1 MKLKGALSFAMFGV
15 IVAFAVS
22 VIWSFGVRTG
32 LPAHRTNLSVA
43 VPDIKGL
50 VVGSNVLL
58 RGQPVGKVTEISTA
72 NSDAT
77 VTFYIDGDHRIPVD
91 TDVRLDNL
99 SALGEAY
106 IGLAPRTI
114 GGPAF
119 KDGQRVSPKSIEV
132 PPSISQLATS
142 VVRVLNQ
149 LDPDQLKRILGEADA
164 ALPAPEQ
171 VLPNLAHASTLLR
184 SQATSMHGRGQE
196 VIDNF
201 QALLRNAGWVG
212 PLLGD
217 LVSPV
222 RAAGVGVAGTYQ
234 GMMHT
239 LEWNNPRDMALFG
252 DYLDRIQAFLDTRAP
267 DLKVLTE
274 TLLPHFKGIG
284 GALMNFDSGQI
295 LSNILKSIPKEGA
308 ITLHVAVPDR

>member
-15 IVAFAVS
+15 IIAFAVS

-32 LPAHRTNLSVA
+32 LPAHRTNLSMA

-58 RGQPVGKVTEISTA
+58 RGQPVGKVTEINTA
-72 NSDAT
+72 TDEAT
-77 VTFYIDGDHRIPVD
+77 VKFYIDGGHRIPVD

-106 IGLAPRTI
+106 IGLAPRTS
-114 GGPAF
+114 GGPTF
-119 KDGQRVSPKSIEV
+119 IDGQRISTKSIDV

-171 VLPNLAHASTLLR
+171 VLPNLARASTLLR
-184 SQATSMHGRGQE
+184 GQATSMDGRGQE
-196 VIDNF
+196 MIDNF

-212 PLLGD
+212 PLLGQ
-217 LVSPV
+217 VASPI
-222 RAAGVGVAGTYQ
+222 RAVGFGIAGTDQ
-234 GMMHT
+234 GMMHS
-239 LEWNNPRDMALFG
+239 LEWNCPRNLVLFG
-252 DYLDRIQAFLDTRAP
+252 SYLERIQVFLDTRGP

-274 TLLPHFKGIG
+274 TLLPQFRGMG
-284 GALMNFDSGQI
+284 GALMNFDSAQI

>member
-15 IVAFAVS
+15 IIAFAVS

-32 LPAHRTNLSVA
+32 PPAQRTNLNMA

-58 RGQPVGKVTEISTA
+58 RGQPVGKVTEINTA
-72 NSDAT
+72 TSDAT
-77 VTFYIDGDHRIPVD
+77 VQFYVDGDHHIPID

-106 IGLAPRTI
+106 IGLAPRTS
-114 GGPAF
+114 GGPVY
-119 KDGQRVSPKSIEV
+119 KDGQRISPTSIEA
-132 PPSISQLATS
+132 PPSISELATS

-149 LDPDQLKRILGEADA
+149 LDPGQLKRILGEADA

-171 VLPNLAHASTLLR
+171 VLPNLAHASSLLR

-217 LVSPV
+217 LISPI
-222 RAAGVGVAGTYQ
+222 RAAGFGAAGTYQ

>member
-1 MKLKGALSFAMFGV
+1 MRLRGALSFAMFGA
-15 IVAFAVS
+15 IIAFAVG
-22 VIWSFGVRTG
+22 VILSFGVRTG
-32 LPAHRTNLSVA
+32 LPAHRTNLSMA

-58 RGQPVGKVTEISTA
+58 RGEPVGKVTAINAATG
-72 NSDAT
+72 DAT
-77 VTFYIDGDHRIPVD
+77 VQFYIDGDHRIPVD

-106 IGLAPRTI
+106 IGLAPRTSE
-114 GGPAF
+114 GPMF
-119 KDGQRVSPKSIEV
+119 KDGQRISTKSIEV

-164 ALPAPEQ
+164 ALPAPDQ
-171 VLPNLAHASTLLR
+171 VLPNLARASTLLR
-184 SQATSMHGRGQE
+184 SQATGMHGQGQE

-217 LVSPV
+217 LVSPI
-222 RAAGVGVAGTYQ
+222 RAAGFGVAGTYQ

-239 LEWNNPRDMALFG
+239 LEWNNPRDIALFG
-252 DYLDRIQAFLDTRAP
+252 DYLDRIQAFLDTRGP

>member
-1 MKLKGALSFAMFGV
+1 MRLRGALSFAMFGA
-15 IVAFAVS
+15 IIAFAVG

-32 LPAHRTNLSVA
+32 LPAHRTNLSMA

-58 RGQPVGKVTEISTA
+58 RGEPVGKVTAIKAATG
-72 NSDAT
+72 DAT
-77 VTFYIDGDHRIPVD
+77 VQFYIDGDHRIPVD

-106 IGLAPRTI
+106 IGLAPRTSE
-114 GGPAF
+114 GPMF
-119 KDGQRVSPKSIEV
+119 KDGQRISTKSIEV

-171 VLPNLAHASTLLR
+171 VLPNLARASTLLR
-184 SQATSMHGRGQE
+184 NQATGMHGQGQE

-217 LVSPV
+217 LVSPI
-222 RAAGVGVAGTYQ
+222 RAAGFGVAGTYQ

-239 LEWNNPRDMALFG
+239 LEWNNPRDIALFG
-252 DYLDRIQAFLDTRAP
+252 DYLDRVQAFLDTRGP

-284 GALMNFDSGQI
+284 GALMNFDSAQI